1 MAYAKQGIGDIMSTT
16 KAAAAIARDPYLPEV
31 VGLVLELEKAEGKA
45 APGAP
50 STGAGVGLR
59 NVVGPLRTFVKIQ
72 KKPWVLPVI
81 AIGLIGGIFA
91 LGFYTGKATK

>member
-1 MAYAKQGIGDIMSTT
+1 MAYTKHGLGDIMSTA

-31 VGLVLELEKAEGKA
+31 VQLVLELERTEDDQ
-45 APGAP
+45 
-50 STGAGVGLR
+50 GVGLH

-81 AIGLIGGIFA
+81 AIGLVGGIFA
-91 LGFYTGKATK
+91 LGYYTGKVTK